1 MQSAAH
7 HRGDPFFRLICRSA
21 YSSLG
26 YETPLQWPR
35 MTNTHIV
42 LLRAVNA
49 GGVNSLPMKDFVQI
63 LENIGLG
70 VLGLI
75 FKLAMP
81 LFALGNS
88 I

>member
-1 MQSAAH
+1 
-7 HRGDPFFRLICRSA
+7 
-21 YSSLG
+21 
-26 YETPLQWPR
+26 

-42 LLRAVNA
+42 LLSAVNA
-49 GGVNSLPMKDFVQI
+49 GGVSSLPMKDFVQI

-70 VLGLI
+70 SVRTYI

-81 LFALGNS
+81 LFTPGKS